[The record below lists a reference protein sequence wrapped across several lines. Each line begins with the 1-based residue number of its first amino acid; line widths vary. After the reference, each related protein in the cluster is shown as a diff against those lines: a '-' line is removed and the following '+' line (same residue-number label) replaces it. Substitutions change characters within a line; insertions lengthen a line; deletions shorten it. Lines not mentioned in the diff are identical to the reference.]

1 MADSYSWLNLS
12 MRLRFCAGATKVHKI
27 ILVAINASMHGIKY
41 CHDTGRPFKGAWLKD
56 RESTANFFSAR
67 IYMKVIDNLY

>member
-27 ILVAINASMHGIKY
+27 ILVAINASIVLSIVTILDGHSK
-41 CHDTGRPFKGAWLKD
+41 GRG
-56 RESTANFFSAR
+56 
-67 IYMKVIDNLY
+67 

>member
-27 ILVAINASMHGIKY
+27 ILVAINASIVLSIVTIQDGHSK
-41 CHDTGRPFKGAWLKD
+41 GRG
-56 RESTANFFSAR
+56 
-67 IYMKVIDNLY
+67 

>member
-27 ILVAINASMHGIKY
+27 ILVAINASIYIVLSIVTIQDGHSK
-41 CHDTGRPFKGAWLKD
+41 GRG
-56 RESTANFFSAR
+56 
-67 IYMKVIDNLY
+67 

>member
-27 ILVAINASMHGIKY
+27 ILVAINALSIVTIQDGHSK
-41 CHDTGRPFKGAWLKD
+41 GRG
-56 RESTANFFSAR
+56 
-67 IYMKVIDNLY
+67 

>member
-27 ILVAINASMHGIKY
+27 ILVAINASIVFSIVTIQDGHSK
-41 CHDTGRPFKGAWLKD
+41 GRG
-56 RESTANFFSAR
+56 
-67 IYMKVIDNLY
+67 

>member
-27 ILVAINASMHGIKY
+27 ILVAINASIEY
-41 CHDTGRPFKGAWLKD
+41 LLARY
-56 RESTANFFSAR
+56 RTAIQRGVVKRS
-67 IYMKVIDNLY
+67 

>member
-27 ILVAINASMHGIKY
+27 ILVAINASVLLSIVTIQDGHSK
-41 CHDTGRPFKGAWLKD
+41 GRG
-56 RESTANFFSAR
+56 
-67 IYMKVIDNLY
+67 